1 MAANLEAEDV
11 VADYTGR
18 VVAGVRSGESASL
31 RRMRAELKRAI
42 GSKRYE
48 RGVRDALIA
57 VIDAALGVPEGRH
70 DLAPQSALLE
80 PGSLPERMLLEI
92 ARGVRGA
99 NTDLADR
106 LDTDQWQVSR
116 AGRRLREL
124 GLATRVRTG
133 RLNRWQLTTA
143 GEAEAS
149 RLVGGRRGRT

>member
-1 MAANLEAEDV
+1 VAANLD
-11 VADYTGR
+11 ADNLLAGYADR
-18 VVAGVRSGESASL
+18 VVAGVRSGEPASL
-31 RRMRAELKRAI
+31 RRVRAELKRAT

-57 VIDAALGVPEGRH
+57 VIDAGLAAPEGRQ

-80 PGSLPERMLLEI
+80 PGCLPERMLREI

-133 RLNRWQLTTA
+133 RLNVWELTRS
-143 GEAEAS
+143 GEEEAS
-149 RLVGGRRGRT
+149 RLRGRRGPT

>member
-1 MAANLEAEDV
+1 MAANLDV
-11 VADYTGR
+11 DAVLADYTDR
-18 VVAGVRSGESASL
+18 VVAGVRSGEPASL
-31 RRMRAELKRAI
+31 RRVRAELERAT
-42 GSKRYE
+42 GSRRYE
-48 RGVRDALIA
+48 RGVCDALIA
-57 VIDAALGVPEGRH
+57 VVDAALSAPNGRH

-80 PGSLPERMLLEI
+80 PGSLPERMLREI

-133 RLNRWQLTTA
+133 RLNLWQLTSA
-143 GEAEAS
+143 GNDEAS
-149 RLVGGRRGRT
+149 RLVGSRRVPR